1 MNAPDFIDHL
11 EPNQVIVVG
20 TNYEGN
26 HAGGAA
32 LYAKEHFGLQDK
44 CGEGLSGQTY
54 SLPTMDGLF
63 DLKSA
68 ILDLFDFAGFNPNL
82 TFLTTKVGCG
92 IAGHKEED
100 IKPLFKNAPDNVWL
114 PKGWES

>member
-1 MNAPDFIDHL
+1 MNSPDFIDHL

-32 LYAKEHFGLQDK
+32 LYAKEHFGLQDG

-54 SLPTMDGLF
+54 ALPTMDGLDDIRSAVF
-63 DLKSA
+63 DLA
-68 ILDLFDFAGFNPNL
+68 DFAMYNPNL
-82 TFLTTKVGCG
+82 TFLMTKVACG
-92 IAGHKEED
+92 IAGHDEES
-100 IKPLFKNAPDNVWL
+100 IKSLFRHMPDNVWL
-114 PKGWES
+114 PRGW